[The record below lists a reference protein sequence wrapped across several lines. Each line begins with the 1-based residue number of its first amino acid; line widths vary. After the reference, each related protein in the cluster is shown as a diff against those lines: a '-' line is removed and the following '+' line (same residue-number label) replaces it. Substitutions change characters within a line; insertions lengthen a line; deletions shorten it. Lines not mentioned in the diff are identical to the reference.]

1 MATHASGWCGICE
14 SEDAG
19 AQLYVINNGLYGGS
33 FTESSIKLSLLRT
46 PVYATHPIQQRQVA
60 PHDRFLNHIDMGERY
75 FSFRITTEK
84 NIEREAQ
91 IYNEAPQ
98 LLSFF
103 PSGAGERKESVI
115 QIDNPDIMLSSLRK
129 DKDGYELVLHNFS
142 EHENNAVIEIPALE
156 KRLELNFG
164 KYELKILKI

>member
-1 MATHASGWCGICE
+1 MS
-14 SEDAG
+14 
-19 AQLYVINNGLYGGS
+19 NNSKAYERLTALFDGGS

-46 PVYATHPIQQRQVA
+46 PVYATHPIEQRQVA

-103 PSGAGERKESVI
+103 PSGEGERKESI
-115 QIDNPDIMLSSLRK
+115 IKIDNPDIMLSSFRK
-129 DKDGYELVLHNFS
+129 TKAGYELVLHNFS
-142 EHENNAVIEIPALE
+142 EKENNAVIDIPALS
-156 KRLELNFG
+156 RQFNLFFG
-164 KYELKILKI
+164 KYELKIIQL